1 MLPKTGHKGRGQC
14 GGQLKVL
21 VSKQQRSDRGIH
33 TGQGGHREET
43 SMHYMMNMVKG
54 MYLCTCVSVFTDI
67 EIYIMNIKS
76 KESNKATQMLL

>member
-43 SMHYMMNMVKG
+43 SMHYTMNMVKE
-54 MYLCTCVSVFTDI
+54 MYLCACVPVFTDI
-67 EIYIMNIKS
+67 EMYSMNIKS